1 MVTCRE
7 RYCNVQALWWNTA
20 QTLVKT
26 KERKKKRAAYR
37 GLEVDKGVPLLRDL
51 LMGQPTHPVRHQISK
66 YLTKKLRLH
75 HFKIKRLFLFNSRQI
90 ETDWLII
97 RQLAQGEQILQW
109 LRNKQVFFF
118 CTQTNQCVTLPPVWA
133 VTEASITNI
142 SLFHYRKC
150 VVKLWQTSELLS
162 WSMSEALRAECDR
175 EQSELW
181 GVHGQL
187 ATALRYW
194 LLT

>member
-75 HFKIKRLFLFNSRQI
+75 HLKIKRLFLFNSRQI

-118 CTQTNQCVTLPPVWA
+118 LHSNQPVCHFTPSVSSDRSINHKHLPL
-133 VTEASITNI
+133 
-142 SLFHYRKC
+142 SLQKVCR
-150 VVKLWQTSELLS
+150 
-162 WSMSEALRAECDR
+162 
-175 EQSELW
+175 
-181 GVHGQL
+181 
-187 ATALRYW
+187 
-194 LLT
+194 